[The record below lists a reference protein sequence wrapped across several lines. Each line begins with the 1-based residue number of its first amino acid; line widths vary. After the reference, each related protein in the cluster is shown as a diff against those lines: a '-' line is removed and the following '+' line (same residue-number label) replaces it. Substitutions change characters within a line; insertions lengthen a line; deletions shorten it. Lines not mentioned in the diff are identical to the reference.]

1 MANRQESNSSYYEM
15 AKEIAKVEK
24 DLGFERWVRIE
35 IAMET
40 TRTEHGTE
48 NKRMAFYDLP
58 VWVYQRREWVI
69 RWRAARIQCQ
79 HPRNQVRTFSDYY
92 RRMNGND
99 LGMQQDI
106 DKFISSKAA
115 VTRQRNNLERY
126 LAERR
131 QDMFFDEARP
141 NAAGCEG
148 EAGRK
153 GTAGERGRAET
164 HPEGK
169 RNTRKDKKQ
178 HKTWE
183 RSSRT
188 QEPGS

>member
-1 MANRQESNSSYYEM
+1 MASRQENNSSYYEM

-131 QDMFFDEARP
+131 QDMFFDEASDQTLQDVKAKLAEREQQVREAEQRLIQKVKEYKERQE
-141 NAAGCEG
+141 AA
-148 EAGRK
+148 
-153 GTAGERGRAET
+153 
-164 HPEGK
+164 
-169 RNTRKDKKQ
+169 
-178 HKTWE
+178 
-183 RSSRT
+183 
-188 QEPGS
+188 